1 MPVSVSFC
9 AMANS
14 NYQECFV
21 SESCGNIARM
31 ASDMCRLDWRDF
43 GTNLQASFRELH
55 RRPAFADVSLVCQGE
70 QVEAHR
76 VVLAASSSLLGSLLR
91 RSAHP
96 HPLLLLHGMEAATV
110 RGLLQFIYT
119 GQATVPQGTLAA
131 FLEAARQLQVT

>member
-1 MPVSVSFC
+1 
-9 AMANS
+9 MAAEI
-14 NYQECFV
+14 Y
-21 SESCGNIARM
+21 
-31 ASDMCRLDWRDF
+31 RLDWRDF

-91 RSAHP
+91 RSPHP